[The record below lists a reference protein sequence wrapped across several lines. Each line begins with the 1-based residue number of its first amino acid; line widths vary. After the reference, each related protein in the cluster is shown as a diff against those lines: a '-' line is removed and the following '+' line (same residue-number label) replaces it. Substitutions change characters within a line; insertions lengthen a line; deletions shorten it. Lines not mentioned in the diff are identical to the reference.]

1 MWPGWL
7 WVRVPSVTQGWAGRS
22 PHFESDDYE
31 PTGQGPTSLAGSLTV
46 EHRASHFKV
55 RAAELHEQLQGRK
68 IYGQRIDWDNLDCVL
83 VAAYESGYSDGIS

>member
-1 MWPGWL
+1 
-7 WVRVPSVTQGWAGRS
+7 
-22 PHFESDDYE
+22 
-31 PTGQGPTSLAGSLTV
+31 LAGSLTV